1 MDRGLFWLTS
11 SLTAG
16 VVVIRAVNEGS
27 RGRAFQMRY
36 CRGKP
41 ETGNASCRNE
51 ARTVTYLTRTRTR
64 HHARLLPPRRSHGGG
79 LHQRTNHL
87 LECPSQRH
95 VLLNRRTPAVQLLP
109 NVPQHLRFL
118 HGRAHQLPSRMW
130 HMPAPLLGDVL
141 LRLRRRLRRRRPRL
155 RVWHHLPVR
164 HRLHRLRPALA
175 ALALA
180 PCPPGADHSVHGDLR
195 APHDM
200 GPRWFV
206 RRRWSGRRVR
216 KLRAR

>member
-1 MDRGLFWLTS
+1 MHAPCAR
-11 SLTAG
+11 SLTPAQST
-16 VVVIRAVNEGS
+16 VSERVLLLFNTTQDEAHHHR
-27 RGRAFQMRY
+27 RTGRKQSPQGPHKY
-36 CRGKP
+36 
-41 ETGNASCRNE
+41 
-51 ARTVTYLTRTRTR
+51 
-64 HHARLLPPRRSHGGG
+64 GG

-87 LECPSQRH
+87 LECPSQRR

-141 LRLRRRLRRRRPRL
+141 LRLRRRLRRRRSRL

-180 PCPPGADHSVHGDLR
+180 PCPPGAYHSVHGNLR

-200 GPRWFV
+200 GQRWFV
-206 RRRWSGRRVR
+206 RRRWPGRRVR

>member
-1 MDRGLFWLTS
+1 MRAPAGDRPTGPDIPN
-11 SLTAG
+11 A
-16 VVVIRAVNEGS
+16 VRASGNRKRRVETKHV
-27 RGRAFQMRY
+27 RAR
-36 CRGKP
+36 
-41 ETGNASCRNE
+41 
-51 ARTVTYLTRTRTR
+51 RT
-64 HHARLLPPRRSHGGG
+64 HARRLPARRRHDGG

-87 LECPSQRH
+87 LECPQQRRA
-95 VLLNRRTPAVQLLP
+95 LLNRRTPAVQLLP

-141 LRLRRRLRRRRPRL
+141 LRLRRRLRRRRSRL

-164 HRLHRLRPALA
+164 HRLHRLRPALAALA

>member
-1 MDRGLFWLTS
+1 MRAPAGDRPTGPDIPN
-11 SLTAG
+11 A
-16 VVVIRAVNEGS
+16 VRASGNRKRRVETKHV
-27 RGRAFQMRY
+27 RAR
-36 CRGKP
+36 
-41 ETGNASCRNE
+41 
-51 ARTVTYLTRTRTR
+51 R

-87 LECPSQRH
+87 LECPQQRRA
-95 VLLNRRTPAVQLLP
+95 LLNRRTPAVQLLP

>member
-1 MDRGLFWLTS
+1 MERSTFAHGRTKSTTRVFFLLDAVMMVGSTS
-11 SLTAG
+11 AQTICSNALHSG
-16 VVVIRAVNEGS
+16 VFYSTGAHPCRAATS
-27 RGRAFQMRY
+27 
-36 CRGKP
+36 K
-41 ETGNASCRNE
+41 
-51 ARTVTYLTRTRTR
+51 
-64 HHARLLPPRRSHGGG
+64 
-79 LHQRTNHL
+79 
-87 LECPSQRH
+87 
-95 VLLNRRTPAVQLLP
+95 RTPTLVRYLY
-109 NVPQHLRFL
+109 
-118 HGRAHQLPSRMW
+118 GRAHQLPSRMW

-180 PCPPGADHSVHGDLR
+180 RPPGADHSVHGNLR

-200 GPRWFV
+200 GQRWFV